1 MKFVSRNF
9 PILALMTLFMFGQ
22 LSSAFAKQTGSNKAD
37 IVWNRYDFVPGDKII
52 FEDNQETESNGE
64 FPSKWELVDKDNI
77 EIATVNGNNV
87 LYFIKCNMNSGGGLV
102 PRMKNTGIDYL
113 PDEFTVEFD
122 AYFENSN
129 KPAYY
134 LYLTDTKHQ
143 RKLEK
148 TAPSKT
154 PHNHRN
160 IQFDRVMAKVY
171 GGTANY
177 YPGMTATSKLP
188 SMWRHFAISYN
199 KGYVKVYIDDARVL
213 TIPDLGYN
221 PTGISIGS
229 HITGTKNKGYI
240 KNVRI
245 AAGSVKL
252 YNSLMAKGR
261 IATTGIKFDTGNAT
275 LKPESNGVINEIVK
289 MMNTYPIIRL
299 RIEGHTDSDGD
310 TSANQ
315 ILSEKRSAAV
325 KAALIKRGIAAVRLS
340 ISSFGETK
348 PVADN
353 TTSEGKANNRRV
365 EFVKL

>member
-1 MKFVSRNF
+1 
-9 PILALMTLFMFGQ
+9 
-22 LSSAFAKQTGSNKAD
+22 
-37 IVWNRYDFVPGDKII
+37 
-52 FEDNQETESNGE
+52 
-64 FPSKWELVDKDNI
+64 
-77 EIATVNGNNV
+77 
-87 LYFIKCNMNSGGGLV
+87 MNSGGGLV
-102 PRMKNTGIDYL
+102 PRVKNPGIDYL

-134 LYLTDTKHQ
+134 IYLADTRNQ
-143 RKLEK
+143 RKLDKVAPAK
-148 TAPSKT
+148 TL
-154 PHNHRN
+154 HNHRY

-171 GGTANY
+171 GGTSNY
-177 YPGMTATSKLP
+177 YPGMTATTKLP
-188 SMWRHFAISYN
+188 PMWRHYAIAYN

-221 PTGISIGS
+221 PTGIGIGS

-245 AAGSVKL
+245 AYGNVKL
-252 YNSLMAKGR
+252 YNSLMTKGR
-261 IATTGIKFDTGNAT
+261 IATTGIRFDTAKAT
-275 LKPESNGVINEIVK
+275 LKPESNGVINEIVT
-289 MMNTYPIIRL
+289 MMKTYPALRL

-315 ILSEKRSAAV
+315 ILSEKRATTV
-325 KAALIKRGIAAVRLS
+325 KTALTRRGIAPERLS

-353 TTSEGKANNRRV
+353 ATSEGKANNRRV

>member
-1 MKFVSRNF
+1 MKLVSRNF
-9 PILALMTLFMFGQ
+9 PILALTALFMIGQ
-22 LSSAFAKQTGSNKAD
+22 FSPACAKQSGSNRSEV
-37 IVWNRYDFVPGDKII
+37 VWNKYDFVPGDKII

-77 EIATVNGNNV
+77 EIATINGENV

-129 KPAYY
+129 KPTYY
-134 LYLTDTKHQ
+134 LYLTDTKNQ

-148 TAPSKT
+148 AAPSKT
-154 PHNHRN
+154 SHNHRN

-177 YPGMTATSKLP
+177 YPGMTATTRLP

-221 PTGISIGS
+221 PTGIGIGS
-229 HITGTKNKGYI
+229 HITGIKNKGYI

-245 AAGSVKL
+245 ASGSVKL
-252 YNSLMAKGR
+252 YSSLMTKGR
-261 IATTGIKFDTGNAT
+261 IATTGIKFDTGKAT
-275 LKPESNGVINEIVK
+275 LKPESNGVINEIVSMLK
-289 MMNTYPIIRL
+289 TYPALRL
-299 RIEGHTDSDGD
+299 RIEGHTDSDGE
-310 TSANQ
+310 TATNQ
-315 ILSEKRSAAV
+315 VLSEKRAATV
-325 KAALIKRGIAAVRLS
+325 KAALIKRGIAAGRLS
-340 ISSFGETK
+340 TSSFGETK
-348 PVADN
+348 PVANN